1 MGDPRS
7 YGLRREL
14 GRRLRVVRTS
24 AGLSGPQLAERL
36 PFSQSKISRIE
47 GAALWPPL
55 ADIRLWLDVCGAPE
69 DERRRIMT
77 IAESIEQGVTVYR
90 EPNSP
95 SLTVRQL
102 ELSEMDEDASTL
114 HQFAPSL
121 VPGLLQT
128 AAYTRACVIAA
139 GVVEPRRVDEAV
151 AARLERAARV
161 REAGSPHVDLL
172 VMEAALRWVPLDGG
186 VAATVEALR
195 GLADAARS
203 GRVTVRVIPTGTPMG
218 ALPLGSFVIVDWRE
232 PDEPPIVLADTA
244 AAEITF
250 TDEPEIAEFRTAWDA
265 LTDAALDPQASL
277 AFLDDLAD
285 ELTKTAT

>member
-1 MGDPRS
+1 MADPRS

-47 GAALWPPL
+47 GATLWPPL
-55 ADIRLWLDVCGAPE
+55 ADIRAWLEACGASA
-69 DERRRIMT
+69 DEQRRIMA
-77 IAESIEQGVTVYR
+77 IAESVEEGVTVYR

-102 ELSEMDEDASTL
+102 ELAEMDEDASVL
-114 HQFAPSL
+114 RQVAPSL

-161 REAGSPHVDLL
+161 REAGAPHVELV

-195 GLADAARS
+195 GLAKAAQS
-203 GRVTVRVIPTGTPMG
+203 TGVTLRVIPTGTPMG
-218 ALPLGSFVIVDWRE
+218 ALPLGSFVIVDWRDAEE
-232 PDEPPIVLADTA
+232 PAIVLADTA

-265 LTDAALDPQASL
+265 MTAAALDPQASL
-277 AFLDDLAD
+277 AFVTDLAD
-285 ELTKTAT
+285 ELAKTT